1 MCFKFNPQSNRLFAK
16 SKQNTFFIHK
26 NKRHSN
32 GLLTLFEYRLF
43 IAGRGKKASTK
54 VVYSILFSYLYKLVK
69 MDCYSLL
76 SYVE

>member
-1 MCFKFNPQSNRLFAK
+1 MCFNFNPQSNRLFAK

-54 VVYSILFSYLYKLVK
+54 VVYSVLFSYLYKVVK

>member
-32 GLLTLFEYRLF
+32 GLLTLFEYRFLLPAVVKKRLLKLF
-43 IAGRGKKASTK
+43 IPYFFRT
-54 VVYSILFSYLYKLVK
+54 FTR
-69 MDCYSLL
+69 
-76 SYVE
+76 